1 MASYSSPYASDP
13 FYENLRAR
21 ARRRR
26 AEEARGPT
34 TNIVDTGV
42 DTSGSDGP
50 NVDVVGTNLTSAL
63 APTTTIETPSAR
75 IEINDLDAVV
85 GAAQPQYG
93 VTKDYSTLLRISEG
107 VSANTMPLLAAGVT
121 ESWSPIV
128 QAAKS
133 EALKVGINQ
142 TPRYLRESE
151 TVGGLRTQVSGFQSG
166 KSYLREPT
174 GVYREVSDD
183 ELGDYPANAI
193 LSAREAAEQNPL
205 GYIGPD
211 PTTPG
216 GQIAKAGLGILNAFM
231 PATSLMTMMFG
242 EVLETPAGTPYA
254 TGSGLGRVVALNNYR
269 TMWDTHG
276 KMEAGIPGNFGMKI
290 GNSYVTYQATDG
302 LFGTGIN
309 GAKVVGRNINAEQF
323 QKMYAT
329 QLGYDYRTVDF
340 NNSKA
345 GELNGE
351 RLQGFSDGVG
361 GFSAATGEFVDSRGR
376 TYTDLN
382 RDQVQDYVNSLSYSP
397 SQLAGALNA
406 LESKKETAKTSF
418 FGAEYKQ
425 QTYQMAIDEVRG
437 RMQEAED
444 LVAALSPEEYGLAIQ
459 QVQRQYGSRLT
470 PEEIRAK
477 GLIVNVLESNLSPG
491 ATKWRTVVD
500 PVTGKVN
507 RYNFNL
513 EPEPESSPGPEVGTS
528 VVGGTTYTTVSGGD
542 GGGSDS
548 PSPSSGRSSTSE
560 AAASEDA
567 YSSDPSDTYFAEGGR
582 VRGATGMAAVD
593 SPENEDQIGPVGFV
607 NGRTP
612 EETTEADTVRDD
624 VEGSVPEGTFV
635 INAVAVERYGSEK
648 IRKLLTSALKEA
660 EKQGIDISATDSTIT
675 DEDSVSVA
683 VSEGEVL
690 VPPVL
695 VRIIGL
701 QKLESINALG
711 QEEVKE
717 RVEEYGQAETSEP
730 VEGEAPIQASVDGG
744 FIERQRKAPGG
755 EISDNEWD
763 TLVGRANRMF
773 ENPGRN
779 ARKTE
784 KFPKEFLDALDR
796 ILNQQKGILSE
807 TDVGGGST
815 ATQRE
820 ISSGTPLTPERA
832 QELYINFP
840 TIRQIILAEKGRGDT
855 QQRIQALDTAE
866 QMLRQQIGDNVPEQN
881 AAVSVD
887 DVYGDTFLSFE
898 EALDGPE
905 NNARVVSETDVERQ
919 GRRQERNRRFGER
932 RSRRSDGGFIER
944 QKKFDGG
951 SLYKAIPTNIRLLGE
966 YIAGK
971 ESPITEKDFTEK
983 ELRAMRESVDRAKA
997 RNAEHEA
1004 ELRRRIENKTPF
1016 VSYKDSTGQD
1026 IYLDYRGRIV
1036 PHQMLRHMDDP
1047 EFQEEA
1053 LQVLKNQLKT
1063 YENTR
1068 NRTSVRNY
1076 YVNEVANPGDLFEF
1090 IDVLNNPLYQT
1101 QTTLGEFRAT
1111 DTNDGMVID
1120 DEYNFNTRELRDMI
1134 GKDSVEFT
1142 DILKNLDT
1150 PQLAAELFARYVR
1163 PEGSREVKINIPK
1176 KSEGFV
1182 DLPPEFAN

>member
-21 ARRRR
+21 SRRRR

-42 DTSGSDGP
+42 GTSGSDGP

-63 APTTTIETPSAR
+63 APTTTIKTPSAR

-133 EALKVGINQ
+133 EALKVGIDQ

-151 TVGGLRTQVSGFQSG
+151 TVGGLRTQVSGFQSS

-183 ELGDYPANAI
+183 ELGDYPASAI

-216 GQIAKAGLGILNAFM
+216 GQLAKTGVGILNAFM
-231 PATSLMTMMFG
+231 PATSLVTMMFG

-309 GAKVVGRNINAEQF
+309 GAKVVGSNINAEQF

-361 GFSAATGEFVDSRGR
+361 GFSAATGEFVDSKGR

-382 RDQVQDYVNSLSYSP
+382 RDQVKDYVNSLSYSP
-397 SQLAGALNA
+397 SQLEGALNA

-437 RMQEAED
+437 RMQEAKD
-444 LVAALSPEEYGLAIQ
+444 LVAALSPEEYNLAIQ

-470 PEEIRAK
+470 SEEIREK
-477 GLIVNVLESNLSPG
+477 GLIINVLESSLSPG

-500 PVTGKVN
+500 PVTGQVN

-513 EPEPESSPGPEVGTS
+513 EPEPKVSTGPKVGTS
-528 VVGGTTYTTVSGGD
+528 VVGGKTYTTVSGGD
-542 GGGSDS
+542 GKGRDS

-582 VRGATGMAAVD
+582 VRGATGMVAVD

-624 VEGSVPEGTFV
+624 VEGAVPEGTFV
-635 INAVAVERYGSEK
+635 INAVAVERYGSSK
-648 IRKLLTSALKEA
+648 IRKLLLSALKEA
-660 EKQGIDISATDSTIT
+660 EKQGIDISATDGTIT

-744 FIERQRKAPGG
+744 FIERQ
-755 EISDNEWD
+755 
-763 TLVGRANRMF
+763 
-773 ENPGRN
+773 
-779 ARKTE
+779 
-784 KFPKEFLDALDR
+784 
-796 ILNQQKGILSE
+796 
-807 TDVGGGST
+807 
-815 ATQRE
+815 
-820 ISSGTPLTPERA
+820 
-832 QELYINFP
+832 
-840 TIRQIILAEKGRGDT
+840 
-855 QQRIQALDTAE
+855 
-866 QMLRQQIGDNVPEQN
+866 
-881 AAVSVD
+881 
-887 DVYGDTFLSFE
+887 
-898 EALDGPE
+898 
-905 NNARVVSETDVERQ
+905 
-919 GRRQERNRRFGER
+919 
-932 RSRRSDGGFIER
+932 
-944 QKKFDGG
+944 KKFDGG
-951 SLYKAIPTNIRLLGE
+951 SLYKAIPTNVRLLGE
-966 YIAGK
+966 FIAGK
-971 ESPITEKDFTEK
+971 DTPITEKDFTQE
-983 ELRAMRESVDRAKA
+983 ELKAMSGAVERAKS

-1004 ELRRRIENKTPF
+1004 ELKRRIKAGTPF
-1016 VSYKDSTGQD
+1016 VETVLDKAGNTG
-1026 IYLDYRGRIV
+1026 YVDYRGKIV
-1036 PHQMLRHMDDP
+1036 SREQLRHMDNP
-1047 EFQEEA
+1047 EFQQEA
-1053 LQVLKNQLKT
+1053 LEVLRNQLKT
-1063 YENTR
+1063 YEDTR
-1068 NRTSVRNY
+1068 NKTSVRNY
-1076 YVNEVANPGDLFEF
+1076 YVSEVANPGGAMELLK
-1090 IDVLNNPLYQT
+1090 ILNNPLYQL
-1101 QTTLGEFRAT
+1101 QTTLGEYRAT
-1111 DTNDGMVID
+1111 ENNSGMVID
-1120 DEYNFNTRELRDMI
+1120 DEYNFNTRELREMI
-1134 GKDSVEFT
+1134 GKDEVEFI

-1150 PQLAAELFARYVR
+1150 PQLAAELFARYMQPTHKRDVNI
-1163 PEGSREVKINIPK
+1163 KIPK
-1176 KSEGFV
+1176 SGDSFI
-1182 DLPPEFAN
+1182 DIPPEFE

>member
-133 EALKVGINQ
+133 EALKVGIDQ

-151 TVGGLRTQVSGFQSG
+151 TVGGLRTQVSGFQSD

-183 ELGDYPANAI
+183 ELGDYPASAI
-193 LSAREAAEQNPL
+193 LSAREAAERNPL

-216 GQIAKAGLGILNAFM
+216 GQLAKAGVGILNAFM
-231 PATSLMTMMFG
+231 PGTSLMTMMFG
-242 EVLETPAGTPYA
+242 EVLETPAGTPYP
-254 TGSGLGRVVALNNYR
+254 TGSGLGKVVALNNYR

-382 RDQVQDYVNSLSYSP
+382 RDQVEDYVNSLSYSP

-406 LESKKETAKTSF
+406 LESKKETAKNSF

-470 PEEIRAK
+470 PEQIREQ
-477 GLIVNVLESNLSPG
+477 GLIVNVLESSLSPG

-513 EPEPESSPGPEVGTS
+513 EPEPEVSTGPEVGTS

-542 GGGSDS
+542 GGGRDS
-548 PSPSSGRSSTSE
+548 SSPSSGRSSTSE

-567 YSSDPSDTYFAEGGR
+567 YGPDPSDTYFAEGGR
-582 VRGATGMAAVD
+582 VRGATGMVAVD

-624 VEGSVPEGTFV
+624 VEGAVPEGTFV
-635 INAVAVERYGSEK
+635 INAVAVERYGSSK
-648 IRKLLTSALKEA
+648 IRKLLLSALKEA
-660 EKQGIDISATDSTIT
+660 EKQGIDISATDGTIT

-690 VPPVL
+690 VPPAL

-744 FIERQRKAPGG
+744 FIERQKKAPGG
-755 EISDNEWD
+755 LIQPLEIV
-763 TLVGRANRMF
+763 TG
-773 ENPGRN
+773 
-779 ARKTE
+779 KTGV
-784 KFPKEFLDALDR
+784 
-796 ILNQQKGILSE
+796 I
-807 TDVGGGST
+807 
-815 ATQRE
+815 
-820 ISSGTPLTPERA
+820 
-832 QELYINFP
+832 
-840 TIRQIILAEKGRGDT
+840 
-855 QQRIQALDTAE
+855 
-866 QMLRQQIGDNVPEQN
+866 
-881 AAVSVD
+881 
-887 DVYGDTFLSFE
+887 
-898 EALDGPE
+898 
-905 NNARVVSETDVERQ
+905 
-919 GRRQERNRRFGER
+919 
-932 RSRRSDGGFIER
+932 
-944 QKKFDGG
+944 
-951 SLYKAIPTNIRLLGE
+951 
-966 YIAGK
+966 
-971 ESPITEKDFTEK
+971 
-983 ELRAMRESVDRAKA
+983 
-997 RNAEHEA
+997 
-1004 ELRRRIENKTPF
+1004 
-1016 VSYKDSTGQD
+1016 
-1026 IYLDYRGRIV
+1026 
-1036 PHQMLRHMDDP
+1036 DDP
-1047 EFQEEA
+1047 EYLDKTFENAFKNMLKNRRALAEQVSQKERTGEPVMPFEELQETLQKIHQQYQDDMKAIKDVADPYVFQE
-1053 LQVLKNQLKT
+1053 
-1063 YENTR
+1063 YM
-1068 NRTSVRNY
+1068 RTHTDATADY
-1076 YVNEVANPGDLFEF
+1076 YNAIEGFAERPEKSLLITDDYLGDLATMRVSIPIGAQDDGF
-1090 IDVLNNPLYQT
+1090 IPTGHHYGMTFKESAAGDRAIGYTHGVRSNSTSPASTGFHEAGHISLEDKERANPLYRGINGAFVYRRKDEDGKIVEGVRLSEEEMMRVHDMFRSLALNNKDAYERSRNFIIRNSKSDFGNYLQT
-1101 QTTLGEFRAT
+1101 KDEKETQSVVYDIVYGALSNDYFGEH
-1111 DTNDGMVID
+1111 
-1120 DEYNFNTRELRDMI
+1120 
-1134 GKDSVEFT
+1134 
-1142 DILKNLDT
+1142 
-1150 PQLAAELFARYVR
+1150 
-1163 PEGSREVKINIPK
+1163 EVKQSFAKQRLPRPK
-1176 KSEGFV
+1176 
-1182 DLPPEFAN
+1182 

>member
-1 MASYSSPYASDP
+1 
-13 FYENLRAR
+13 
-21 ARRRR
+21 
-26 AEEARGPT
+26 
-34 TNIVDTGV
+34 
-42 DTSGSDGP
+42 
-50 NVDVVGTNLTSAL
+50 
-63 APTTTIETPSAR
+63 
-75 IEINDLDAVV
+75 
-85 GAAQPQYG
+85 
-93 VTKDYSTLLRISEG
+93 
-107 VSANTMPLLAAGVT
+107 MPLLAAGVT

-133 EALKVGINQ
+133 EALKVGIDQ
-142 TPRYLRESE
+142 TPSYLRESE
-151 TVGGLRTQVSGFQSG
+151 AVGGLRTQVSGFQSS

-183 ELGDYPANAI
+183 ELGDYPASAI
-193 LSAREAAEQNPL
+193 LSAREAAERNPL

-211 PTTPG
+211 TRTPG
-216 GQIAKAGLGILNAFM
+216 GQLAKAGVGVLNAFM

-254 TGSGLGRVVALNNYR
+254 TGSGLGKVVALNNYR

-290 GNSYVTYQATDG
+290 GNSYVTYQATEG

-382 RDQVQDYVNSLSYSP
+382 RDQVRDYVNSLSYSP

-470 PEEIRAK
+470 PEEIREK
-477 GLIVNVLESNLSPG
+477 GLIVNVLESSLSPG

-513 EPEPESSPGPEVGTS
+513 EPEPEVSTGPEVGTS

-542 GGGSDS
+542 GGGRDS
-548 PSPSSGRSSTSE
+548 SSPSSGRSSTSE

-567 YSSDPSDTYFAEGGR
+567 HSPDSSDTYFAEGGR
-582 VRGATGMAAVD
+582 VRGATGMVAVD
-593 SPENEDQIGPVGFV
+593 SPENKDQIGPVGFV

-624 VEGSVPEGTFV
+624 VEGAVPEGTFV
-635 INAVAVERYGSEK
+635 INAVAVERYGSSK
-648 IRKLLTSALKEA
+648 IRKLLLSALKEA
-660 EKQGIDISATDSTIT
+660 EKQGIDISATDGTIT

-744 FIERQRKAPGG
+744 FIERQ
-755 EISDNEWD
+755 
-763 TLVGRANRMF
+763 
-773 ENPGRN
+773 
-779 ARKTE
+779 
-784 KFPKEFLDALDR
+784 
-796 ILNQQKGILSE
+796 
-807 TDVGGGST
+807 
-815 ATQRE
+815 
-820 ISSGTPLTPERA
+820 
-832 QELYINFP
+832 
-840 TIRQIILAEKGRGDT
+840 
-855 QQRIQALDTAE
+855 
-866 QMLRQQIGDNVPEQN
+866 
-881 AAVSVD
+881 
-887 DVYGDTFLSFE
+887 
-898 EALDGPE
+898 
-905 NNARVVSETDVERQ
+905 
-919 GRRQERNRRFGER
+919 
-932 RSRRSDGGFIER
+932 
-944 QKKFDGG
+944 KKFDGG
-951 SLYKAIPTNIRLLGE
+951 SLYKAIPTNVRLLGE
-966 YIAGK
+966 FIAGK
-971 ESPITEKDFTEK
+971 DTPITEKDFTQE
-983 ELRAMRESVDRAKA
+983 ELKAMSDAVERAKS

-1004 ELRRRIENKTPF
+1004 ELKRRIEAGTPF
-1016 VSYKDSTGQD
+1016 VEKVLDKAGNIGYV
-1026 IYLDYRGRIV
+1026 DYRGNIV
-1036 PHQMLRHMDDP
+1036 PREQLRHMDNP
-1047 EFQEEA
+1047 EFQQEA
-1053 LQVLKNQLKT
+1053 LEVLRNQLKT
-1063 YENTR
+1063 YEDTR
-1068 NRTSVRNY
+1068 NKTSVRNY
-1076 YVNEVANPGDLFEF
+1076 YVSEVANPGGAMELLK
-1090 IDVLNNPLYQT
+1090 ILNNPLYQL
-1101 QTTLGEFRAT
+1101 QTTLGEYRAT
-1111 DTNDGMVID
+1111 ENNSGTVID
-1120 DEYNFNTRELRDMI
+1120 DEYNFNTRELREMI
-1134 GKDSVEFT
+1134 GKDEVEFI

-1150 PQLAAELFARYVR
+1150 PQLAAELFARYMQPTHKRDVNI
-1163 PEGSREVKINIPK
+1163 KIPK
-1176 KSEGFV
+1176 SGDSFI
-1182 DLPPEFAN
+1182 DIPPEFE